1 MWALLHAY
9 RWEYIIAMIVNV
21 IVSGFE
27 LSTPF
32 IMKALIDYL
41 QYPEGTTNEQ
51 GFLLVGLLVS
61 IQVVSTITRNNLLYY
76 QRMTG
81 VKAQSALNSFIYEK
95 QFRISAATNK

>member
-1 MWALLHAY
+1 
-9 RWEYIIAMIVNV
+9 MIVNV

-32 IMKALIDYL
+32 IMMALINYL

-51 GFLLVGLLVS
+51 GYLLVGLLIL

-81 VKAQSALNSFIYEK
+81 VKAQAALNSFIYEK
-95 QFRISAATNK
+95 QFRISAATNKKFSHGQMVTFYQVDA